1 LIDEF
6 KDSGIASDPIQANQV
21 LRYLEDNQKIFLV
34 EDSGLVNVITYRNI
48 SSFDRHQRQLQEEWL
63 MRTKEFGPSCAIEEA
78 REIAALQIV
87 RKKEE
92 EVPQK

>member
-1 LIDEF
+1 
-6 KDSGIASDPIQANQV
+6 
-21 LRYLEDNQKIFLV
+21 
-34 EDSGLVNVITYRNI
+34 
-48 SSFDRHQRQLQEEWL
+48 